1 MNVYQITEAKASS
14 VLFYVAQTRREL
26 AKETLREV
34 IAFAVEEGRKGAVEA
49 ALATLN
55 SKVEE
60 DYQRSWWKWE
70 KLERLTFASD
80 YDEEYEDTLERKY
93 QEGYS
98 DALQMVKYLLA
109 EEENK

>member
-60 DYQRSWWKWE
+60 DYQRSWWTWE
-70 KLERLTFASD
+70 KLERANFDDD
-80 YDEEYEDTLERKY
+80 YDEDYDDTLTRKY
-93 QEGYS
+93 EEGYS
-98 DALQMVKYLLA
+98 DALAMVKRLL
-109 EEENK
+109 EEAGK